1 MGRFTSLIQGST
13 ELRIMFL
20 LYSLFVTIVLSFT
33 KPAGRTIRMKC
44 DIKSSE
50 TVHWYQSKPNKPIT
64 RILYRAN
71 SKAQLDEE
79 TPGRFSTEAPSSNQQ
94 VLVINNVLEVD
105 SATYYCAYWDSTKI
119 FGTGTKLLVTDAG
132 NLKQKQKSLGTL
144 SRSGSIYGER
154 EVNQP
159 FVRLSMRE
167 YLRRKERGRGHSNP
181 VEKENGETSY
191 VISRFNVTQLQWKN
205 SKVICGVQ
213 HESSKDNIEVH
224 ANGKKTSP
232 KGTVRVSIAFVTC
245 IAFCQG
251 KPAMY
256 FDIRTIDRCVQV
268 DMFHLTHR
276 ASLQIAII

>member
-1 MGRFTSLIQGST
+1 DTCRNPTPYGSFAQKVNQYP
-13 ELRIMFL
+13 R
-20 LYSLFVTIVLSFT
+20 SFT

-105 SATYYCAYWDSTKI
+105 SATYYCAYWDSTVLKNHTYKI
-119 FGTGTKLLVTDAG
+119 FGTGTKLLVTDRSPETPKIQVFRE
-132 NLKQKQKSLGTL
+132 NDKSDTEFLLVCLITGFYPDV
-144 SRSGSIYGER
+144 IKVYWKPDGEQSKW
-154 EVNQP
+154 ETD
-159 FVRLSMRE
+159 
-167 YLRRKERGRGHSNP
+167 P

-232 KGTVRVSIAFVTC
+232 KGTVRVSIAEESELKF
-245 IAFCQG
+245 QG
-251 KPAMY
+251 DDLSSKQYIVPGLRIIYLRFFKP
-256 FDIRTIDRCVQV
+256 DIQ
-268 DMFHLTHR
+268 H
-276 ASLQIAII
+276 